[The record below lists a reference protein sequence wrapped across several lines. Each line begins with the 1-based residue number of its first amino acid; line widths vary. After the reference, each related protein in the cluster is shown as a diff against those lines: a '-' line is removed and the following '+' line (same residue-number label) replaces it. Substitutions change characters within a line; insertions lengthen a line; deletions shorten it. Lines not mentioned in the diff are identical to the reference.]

1 MTPRQLR
8 RAAERHQRKAERK
21 AASPLTPQPSAAA
34 EPPLQGLT
42 QNLNAKGLT
51 LEFMQ
56 DETSTRT
63 TPISE
68 ARQAASRENGSHSR
82 GPKTAETRATSAQNH
97 TTHGLARHINGTF
110 QLLTSEDP
118 AAFETFKQ
126 SLTAE
131 HLPTTETE
139 CLLVNT
145 MAESH
150 WLAERAQRL
159 QHTCLD
165 PDTGAVTDDK
175 KFSLYLRYQTTHKRA
190 FNKSLADLHKLR
202 SERRKADLGFEAQ
215 QEAQEEK
222 RLEKLSKTLRAE
234 AEKEG
239 LAWDNFRK
247 EAQARYQVAMNV
259 SQFLHAKSQF
269 TDFDAEYTS
278 ALAEVGLS
286 KVQKECK
293 AQAA

>member
-8 RAAERHQRKAERK
+8 RAAERQQRKAERK
-21 AASPLTPQPSAAA
+21 GASPLTSQPIPTA
-34 EPPLQGLT
+34 PPLQGLT
-42 QNLNAKGLT
+42 QNLNLKGVT
-51 LEFMQ
+51 HDPMPA
-56 DETSTRT
+56 ETSNRT

-68 ARQAASRENGSHSR
+68 AHQAASRENGSHSR
-82 GPKTAETRATSAQNH
+82 GPKTAETRATSSQNH

-118 AAFETFKQ
+118 DAFETFKQ
-126 SLTAE
+126 SLIAE

-139 CLLVNT
+139 CLLVNN
-145 MAESH
+145 MAECH
-150 WLAERAQRL
+150 WLAQRAQRL
-159 QHTCLD
+159 QGTCLD
-165 PDTGAVTDDK
+165 PATGVVTDDK
-175 KFSLYLRYQTTHKRA
+175 KFSLYIRYQTTHTRA
-190 FNKSLADLHKLR
+190 FHKSLTELHKLR
-202 SERRKADLGFEAQ
+202 SERRKAALGFEAQ
-215 QEAQEEK
+215 EDK
-222 RLEKLSKTLRAE
+222 HLEDVSKKLRAE

-247 EAQARYQVAMNV
+247 EAQARYQVAINV

-269 TDFDAEYTS
+269 TDFDAEYTA